1 MKFLE
6 LIETIK
12 SGNPKT
18 RVVVTSN
25 DYLVVSGRIVKKG
38 QFVAFSADEEEK
50 VNELGEKVVLSVT
63 GDGLGMIN
71 VTL

>member
-6 LIETIK
+6 LIKTIK

-25 DYLVVSGRIVKKG
+25 DYLVVGGRIVKKG

-63 GDGLGMIN
+63 SDGLGIIN